1 MTWAVFPERI
11 LSLTWS

>member
-1 MTWAVFPERI
+1 MTWAVFPKSI